1 MCTSNETKNL
11 ENMLNMSRD
20 STSNP
25 ALGKNLFR
33 SAKPPLPHFIHLLA
47 VYTVAKLTM
56 TE

>member
-1 MCTSNETKNL
+1 MCTSNETKTL

-25 ALGKNLFR
+25 ALGKNLFH

-47 VYTVAKLTM
+47 VYTVAKLIM